1 MHGGATGSGP
11 AIDNKNAL
19 RNGQYTSEAM
29 ARRRELSELIRMS
42 RATLAKLEER
52 K

>member
-11 AIDNKNAL
+11 PIGNKNAL
-19 RNGQYTSEAM
+19 RNGQYTAEAM